1 MLFWLLFVAT
11 LIPHQSFAQD
21 QIIAT
26 YALPDKIIA
35 TYTLPDTPIKPLQNA
50 ALPSSVA
57 NDRKVLLGSV
67 GSDLWHGAHGSEG

>member
-11 LIPHQSFAQD
+11 LIPHPSFAQD
-21 QIIAT
+21 KIIAA

-35 TYTLPDTPIKPLQNA
+35 TYTLPDIPIKPFQNA

-57 NDRKVLLGSV
+57 NDRKILLGSV
-67 GSDLWHGAHGSEG
+67 GSESVARAHGCAG